1 MFDWIIQQDRA
12 LFQLINKAFISDFLD
27 SIMPFMR
34 NSKTWYP
41 LYLFLVGF
49 VYVNHGPKS
58 LWWILFFLLTPAI
71 GDLISSSLI
80 KETIFRLRP
89 CNNPAMDARFL
100 LHYRPQ
106 SSSFTSSHAT
116 NHFAIATFV
125 FFSLSVYSRK
135 WLAWL
140 FAWAILIAY
149 AQVYVGVHYPLDVVG
164 GAFLG
169 FLIGFSL
176 YHIYKRLS
184 TLD

>member
-1 MFDWIIQQDRA
+1 MFDWIIQQDHA
-12 LFQLINKAFISDFLD
+12 LFQLINKAFISGFLD

-49 VYVNHGPKS
+49 VYVNYGHKS

-80 KETIFRLRP
+80 KESVFRIRP
-89 CNNPAMDARFL
+89 CNNLTVNARFL
-100 LHYRPQ
+100 LNYRPQ

-125 FFSLSVYSRK
+125 FFSLPAYSRK

-140 FAWAILIAY
+140 FGWAALIAY
-149 AQVYVGVHYPLDVVG
+149 AQVYVGVHYPLDVFG
-164 GAFLG
+164 GIL
-169 FLIGFSL
+169 
-176 YHIYKRLS
+176 R
-184 TLD
+184 